1 MILIKRGQ
9 APGSFPDT
17 ILSVITHLSTR
28 VIPVQDILHNII
40 YIYTYNALNLSVCLS
55 VRYRI
60 AHRWSYRKTK
70 YTMTL
75 R

>member
-40 YIYTYNALNLSVCLS
+40 YIYILITLLICLCVCLFALES
-55 VRYRI
+55 HTVGVI
-60 AHRWSYRKTK
+60 EKQNIQ
-70 YTMTL
+70 
-75 R
+75 